1 MARYGMPFG
10 ADSSVCRGRGL
21 STERNLRM
29 VPIEQASRLDSL
41 RQQSP
46 LEIDASTLVLD
57 EMPSGVAEAPVA

>member
-1 MARYGMPFG
+1 
-10 ADSSVCRGRGL
+10 
-21 STERNLRM
+21 M